1 MNKREIYSMVFRHE
15 ISAEEALKLLEN
27 SVNEEECVHFP
38 LSSIQKPLWLSNI
51 MYPDNSAYNL
61 SVPIIINEE
70 VNEEILLKTC
80 SYIVSLHGNL
90 RTVFSNCTE
99 IENGE
104 PYQTVRE
111 DNGFA
116 YEYFDITNETFG
128 SQKEIVLSVYKRPFE
143 LAKDYGLRV
152 CNFKIENEKYLVLLV
167 THHILADGPSLT
179 ILASHFVE
187 AYCTYKMGETIRIQ
201 KPKANYKEFV
211 EWQENMLLSDFGQ
224 EAEEFWMKKLN
235 NDFNGIDLPKENLQN
250 KEITFE
256 GETILKG
263 IDYLT
268 LKKLR
273 ETADEFGVSLYVLTL
288 GAFFVLL
295 NRYSGQEKLQVGTP
309 MYGRPSSKFSDCI
322 GFFSNT
328 VPVFTEIPSEE
339 KFKVFVS
346 NLKKEIMDIMRYS
359 TYPFL
364 NVAGKLGKTTDN
376 MYTIVFAVQSFL
388 KELGRH
394 QLDNFGS
401 KSEQDTELVNSI
413 QQEGV
418 FDIFLELQEQ
428 QDNAALAI
436 KYKKGSFSK
445 EFIDQFGENYIYL
458 LNDICSSPEKLIY
471 QLDCVCKEEKNYLL
485 NVINNTDKK
494 FEQLC
499 VHEIIDRYGDMLPNK
514 TAVVFKGSMLTY
526 AQLRDESNY
535 LAHLLVERGV
545 KKGDIVGVYMDRS
558 AEVIISMLALFKIGA
573 VYLPYDTKLPLDRFS
588 YIIGETAMK
597 IVLTNDNRLQFIND
611 QITKLSVES
620 ELRNRKSSIS
630 GKAYKSETSL
640 EDLAYMIY
648 TSGSTGNP
656 KGVQVW
662 QNSLSNIIQSMI
674 IEPGVSSSDYT
685 ITIASISFDM
695 SLLEILPILCAG
707 GTIEMLTSDI
717 IDDQI
722 ALTKKLHDIPVTY
735 FCATPSLYEILFVT
749 GFNSKTMTRAWVAG
763 DALNNSLAQKMI
775 DLYGVVWNMCG
786 PTEAAIITSIQ
797 KITDARKVGIGKP
810 IHNYQIYILDS
821 YHQLLPKGAKGEL
834 YIGGAGINQPCY
846 YKQDELNSK
855 KFIQNPFLKDSYLHC
870 SGDLVSFMDDDNL
883 KYYCRID
890 GMVKF
895 RGLRI
900 ELEEIDN
907 QILKIDYIR
916 NSATVIRKD
925 SSNHSEIVT
934 FVILKSIKSEID
946 ASAISAIIGKWLPA
960 YMLPSYYV
968 ILEEMPLNVN
978 AKINRKYLSTEKI
991 NDILLNYKG
1000 YILDGT
1006 STKEVMADNKEIPE
1020 DINKEET
1027 CICTSVEPVAKRIDV
1042 ECNPDELLSFVNDQL
1057 KRSVIEIVDLPEK
1070 DIGEYTPFSNME
1082 FDSLRFVKLAVSI
1095 KEQFS
1100 IEISPVIFNNLKN
1113 ISSLAV
1119 YLVSNFSAEVSGKY
1133 CELSIGSFKKE
1144 DVIEVEACSVEYQKE
1159 NSFALKEQNKDIIA
1173 SMDNDIAIIGVS
1185 FKLPFGDNEADV
1197 LEQICS
1203 NSKVFEACTDRES
1216 TNLNNKSGYFVQDIW
1231 DFDNEYFNYS
1241 KQDSS
1246 FIDPQYRILLHLT
1259 AELFA
1264 DAGYKTSEI
1273 ANQNIGVFLGT
1284 TREEYKELLYSK
1296 GYDECDIK
1304 FITNAYLAS
1313 NISTHFNLD
1322 GPAKVL
1328 DATLS
1333 SSQSLDDA
1341 IDSIAKGECKMA
1353 IAGGVNLL
1361 LSDERFK
1368 RLSSE
1373 SRLAKNNANDMFG
1386 EDVSGVIPAEGAAVL
1401 LLKPLSEAVKDKDKV
1416 YAVIKK
1422 IQSHSNNGRLVPR
1435 QASLIELLTQVYS
1448 DSKINGVDY
1457 IDSIGLGTKFSA
1469 ENEYMSYAN
1478 VFGRNIPQR
1487 NDKKIVVGSSRSQF
1501 GDMEAVSVYAAIIKI
1516 ICMMQNRIIPAS
1528 IYRRSILNK
1537 RISETPSE
1545 HIEFLTKLHP
1555 WNSDNSRMAA
1565 ITEIGCGGRN
1575 THIVLGEYT
1584 PKYEVKKSIPI
1595 SLNREK
1601 CNPPDKTLFKLIAD
1615 KKPILLGSGNI
1626 GNIKDGMVEFWKSV
1640 NEIKEPKSIGNLLED
1655 SNSRVTHLL
1664 IKLQSVGNMIEVVV
1678 KGKGKP
1684 LILIPGFGL
1693 AASQFIPQ
1701 FSDDS
1706 FNRQMIVIHMP
1717 GVGLSEACD
1726 DVSFEAISSYY
1737 MEALDMLG
1745 INTKIDLLGTSWGGV
1760 LAQFIGIKY
1769 EERCNSLI
1777 LANTSAELTV
1787 DSHVGLK
1794 ELVYDDFESAGAS
1807 DARKLFDDSTCITDE
1822 MALKYEA
1829 VLHSGHGKTGDFLSK
1844 INIPTLI
1851 LAGAKDKIL
1860 PVELSERMN
1869 REIRHS
1875 ELHIFETSGHSS
1887 NLSVPEEFNAVCKE
1901 FLEKYNQ

>member
-27 SVNEEECVHFP
+27 SVNEEECVNFP

-99 IENGE
+99 VENGE
-104 PYQTVRE
+104 PHQTVRDE
-111 DNGFA
+111 NNFS
-116 YEYFDITNETFG
+116 YEYLDITNETFDK
-128 SQKEIVLSVYKRPFE
+128 QKKTVLSVYKRPFD
-143 LAKDYGLRV
+143 LAKDYSLRV
-152 CNFKIENEKYLVLLV
+152 CNFKIEKEKHLVLLV
-167 THHILADGPSLT
+167 IHHILADGPSLT

-187 AYCTYKMGETIRIQ
+187 AYCTYKIGEKIRIQ
-201 KPKANYKEFV
+201 KPKASYKEFV
-211 EWQENMLLSDFGQ
+211 EWQGNMLLSAFGK
-224 EAEEFWMKKLN
+224 EAEEFWIKKLN
-235 NDFNGIDLPKENLQN
+235 NDFNGIDLPKESLKNRG
-250 KEITFE
+250 ITFE

-263 IDYLT
+263 VDYLT

-288 GAFFVLL
+288 AAFFVLL

-401 KSEQDTELVNSI
+401 KSEQDTDLVNSI

-428 QDNAALAI
+428 QDNAILAI
-436 KYKKGSFSK
+436 KYKKDSFSK
-445 EFIDQFGENYIYL
+445 EFIEQFGENYIYL
-458 LNDICSSPEKLIY
+458 LNDICSNQEKLIY
-471 QLDCVCKEEKNYLL
+471 ELDCVCEEEKNYLL
-485 NVINNTDKK
+485 NVINNTDKM

-499 VHEIIDRYGDMLPNK
+499 VHEIIDRYGDTLPHK
-514 TAVVFKGSMLTY
+514 TAVVFKGTILTY

-545 KKGDIVGVYMDRS
+545 HKRDIVGVYMDRS

-597 IVLTNDNRLQFIND
+597 MVLTNDNSLHLIND
-611 QITKLSVES
+611 DITKLSVES
-620 ELRNRKSSIS
+620 ELRNKKSSLS
-630 GKAYKSETSL
+630 GKAYNSKTNL

-662 QNSLSNIIQSMI
+662 QNSLTNIIQSML
-674 IEPGVSSSDYT
+674 IEPGVSGSDYT

-763 DALNNSLAQKMI
+763 DALNNNLAQKMM

-846 YKQDELNSK
+846 YKQDELNGK

-907 QILKIDYIR
+907 QILKLDYIR
-916 NSATVIRKD
+916 NSASVIRKD

-934 FVILKSIKSEID
+934 FLILKSIKSDID
-946 ASAISAIIGKWLPA
+946 ASAISANIGKWLPV
-960 YMLPSYYV
+960 YMLPSYYI

-991 NDILLNYKG
+991 EDILLNYKG
-1000 YILDGT
+1000 YVLVG
-1006 STKEVMADNKEIPE
+1006 TKEEKVENKEVSD
-1020 DINKEET
+1020 DIIKEET
-1027 CICTSVEPVAKRIDV
+1027 SICTTVSPEAICTDV
-1042 ECNPDELLSFVNDQL
+1042 ECNPDELLAFVNDEL
-1057 KRSVIEIVDLPEK
+1057 KRSVMEIVDLSEK

-1095 KEQFS
+1095 KDKFS

-1119 YLVSNFSAEVSGKY
+1119 YLVSNFSTEVTNKY
-1133 CELSIGSFKKE
+1133 CELSIGRCRKD
-1144 DVIEVEACSVEYQKE
+1144 DVIEVVSYSEVYHQEESYE
-1159 NSFALKEQNKDIIA
+1159 LKEKNE
-1173 SMDNDIAIIGVS
+1173 DNDIAIIGVS

-1203 NSKVFEACTDRES
+1203 NSKVFETCNNREG

-1241 KQDSS
+1241 KQDST
-1246 FIDPQYRILLHLT
+1246 FIDPKYRILLHLT

-1273 ANQNIGVFLGT
+1273 TNQNIGVFLGT

-1304 FITNAYLAS
+1304 LITNAYLAS
-1313 NISTHFNLD
+1313 NISTHFNLE

-1333 SSQSLDDA
+1333 SSQSLNDA

-1368 RLSSE
+1368 RLTSE
-1373 SRLAKNNANDMFG
+1373 SRLAENNASDMFG
-1386 EDVSGVIPAEGAAVL
+1386 EDVSGVIPAEGAAVI
-1401 LLKPLSEAVKDKDKV
+1401 LLKPLSEAVKDKNKV

-1422 IQSHSNNGRLVPR
+1422 IQSHSNNGKLVPR
-1435 QASLIELLTQVYS
+1435 QASLVELLTQVYS

-1478 VFGRNIPQR
+1478 VFGKKIPQR
-1487 NDKKIVVGSSRSQF
+1487 EDTKIAVGSSRSQF
-1501 GDMEAVSVYAAIIKI
+1501 GDMEAVSVYAAIIRI
-1516 ICMMQNRIIPAS
+1516 ISMMKNHIIPAS
-1528 IYRRSILNK
+1528 ISRGTTLNK
-1537 RISETPSE
+1537 RISDAPSE

-1555 WNSDNSRMAA
+1555 WDSDNDRIAA

-1584 PKYEVKKSIPI
+1584 PKHKVKKSISLP
-1595 SLNREK
+1595 LNREK
-1601 CNPPDKTLFKLIAD
+1601 CSPPDKTLFKLIAD
-1615 KKPILLGSGNI
+1615 KRPILLGTGSI
-1626 GNIKDGMVEFWKSV
+1626 GNIKDDMVEFWKSV

-1655 SNSRVTHLL
+1655 SNSRVTHFL
-1664 IKLQSVGNMIEVVV
+1664 IKLQSVGTMVEVVV

-1684 LILIPGFGL
+1684 LIMIPGFGL

-1717 GVGLSEACD
+1717 GVGLSQACD

-1737 MEALDMLG
+1737 MEVIDMLG

-1807 DARKLFDDSTCITDE
+1807 EARKLFDDSTCISDE

-1829 VLHSGHGKTGDFLSK
+1829 VLHSGHGKTGDFLGK

-1860 PVELSERMN
+1860 PVELSERMK
-1869 REIRHS
+1869 REIRNS

-1887 NLSVPEEFNAVCKE
+1887 NLSVPKEFNAVCKE

>member
-1 MNKREIYSMVFRHE
+1 MNWGNYMNKREIYSMVFRHE

-51 MYPDNSAYNL
+51 MYPENSAYNL
-61 SVPIIINEE
+61 SVPIIVNEE

-80 SYIVSLHGNL
+80 SYVVSLHGNL
-90 RTVFSNCTE
+90 RTVFSNCTQV
-99 IENGE
+99 ENGE
-104 PYQTVRE
+104 PHQTVRD

-116 YEYFDITNETFG
+116 YEYFDITNETFD
-128 SQKEIVLSVYKRPFE
+128 SQKRVVLSVYKRPFD

-152 CNFKIENEKYLVLLV
+152 CNFKIEKGKHLVLLV
-167 THHILADGPSLT
+167 IHHILADGPSLT

-187 AYCTYKMGETIRIQ
+187 AYCTYKMGEMIRIQ
-201 KPKANYKEFV
+201 KPKASYKEFV
-211 EWQENMLLSDFGQ
+211 EWQENMLLSDFGK
-224 EAEEFWMKKLN
+224 EAEDFWTKKLD

-250 KEITFE
+250 RGITFE
-256 GETILKG
+256 GKTTLKD

-288 GAFFVLL
+288 SAFFVLL

-328 VPVFTEIPSEE
+328 VPVFTEIPLEE

-376 MYTIVFAVQSFL
+376 LYTIVFAVQSFL

-401 KSEQDTELVNSI
+401 KNEQDTKLVNSI

-428 QDNAALAI
+428 QDNATLAI
-436 KYKKGSFSK
+436 KYKKGSFSN
-445 EFIDQFGENYIYL
+445 EFIEQFCDNYIYL
-458 LNDICSSPEKLIY
+458 LNDICSNPEKLIY

-485 NVINNTDKK
+485 NVINSTDKR

-499 VHEIIDRYGDMLPNK
+499 IHEIIDRYGDTLPDK
-514 TAVVFKGSMLTY
+514 TALVFEGTMFTY

-545 KKGDIVGVYMDRS
+545 HKGDIVGVYMDRS

-597 IVLTNDNRLQFIND
+597 MVLTNDNRLQFIND
-611 QITKLSVES
+611 HITKLSVES
-620 ELRNRKSSIS
+620 ELRNRKNSIS
-630 GKAYKSETSL
+630 EVVYKSETNL

-662 QNSLSNIIQSMI
+662 QNSLSNIIQSML

-722 ALTKKLHDIPVTY
+722 VLTKKLHNTPVTY

-749 GFNSKTMTRAWVAG
+749 GFNNPTMSRAWVAG

-797 KITDARKVGIGKP
+797 KITDAQKVGIGKP

-846 YKQDELNSK
+846 YKQDELNNK

-916 NSATVIRKD
+916 NSATVIRRE

-934 FVILKSIKSEID
+934 FIILKTIKSDLDE
-946 ASAISAIIGKWLPA
+946 SYISTCIGKWIPA
-960 YMLPSYYV
+960 YMLPSYYI

-991 NDILLNYKG
+991 DDILLNYKG
-1000 YILDGT
+1000 YVLDGT
-1006 STKEVMADNKEIPE
+1006 KEVRVENKQILE
-1020 DINKEET
+1020 DSNKEET
-1027 CICTSVEPVAKRIDV
+1027 SMSTSVEPEEIRIDV
-1042 ECNPDELLSFVNDQL
+1042 ECNPDELLLFVNSEL
-1057 KRSVIEIVDLPEK
+1057 KRSVMEIVDLSEK

-1095 KEQFS
+1095 KEQFA

-1119 YLVSNFSAEVSGKY
+1119 YLVSNFSAEVSNKY
-1133 CELSIGSFKKE
+1133 RELSIGICKKE
-1144 DVIEVEACSVEYQKE
+1144 DIIEVNACSEENQKE
-1159 NSFALKEQNKDIIA
+1159 KNEDINT
-1173 SMDNDIAIIGVS
+1173 SMDNDVAIIGVS
-1185 FKLPFGDNEADV
+1185 FKLPFGNSEADI

-1203 NSKVFEACTDRES
+1203 NSKVFETCTDRDS
-1216 TNLNNKSGYFVQDIW
+1216 INYVNNKLGYFVQDIW

-1241 KQDSS
+1241 KQDST

-1273 ANQNIGVFLGT
+1273 ANHNIGVFLGT
-1284 TREEYKELLYSK
+1284 TREEFKQLLYSK
-1296 GYDECDIK
+1296 GYDECDTK
-1304 FITNAYLAS
+1304 LITNAYLAS

-1322 GPAKVL
+1322 GPTKVL

-1341 IDSIAKGECKMA
+1341 MDSIAKGECKMA
-1353 IAGGVNLL
+1353 IAGGANLL

-1373 SRLAKNNANDMFG
+1373 SRLAENNANDMFG
-1386 EDVSGVIPAEGAAVL
+1386 EDVSGVIPAEGAAVI

-1416 YAVIKK
+1416 YGVIKK
-1422 IQSHSNNGRLVPR
+1422 IQSHGNNGKLVPR

-1448 DSKINGVDY
+1448 NSKINGIDY

-1478 VFGRNIPQR
+1478 VFGRKIPQR
-1487 NDKKIVVGSSRSQF
+1487 NDTKIVVGSSRSQF

-1516 ICMMQNRIIPAS
+1516 IYMMKNHIIPAS
-1528 IYRRSILNK
+1528 ISRGSTLNK
-1537 RISETPSE
+1537 RISEAHSE

-1555 WNSDNSRMAA
+1555 WNSNNSRMAA

-1584 PKYEVKKSIPI
+1584 PKHIVKKSIPI
-1595 SLNREK
+1595 SLNKEK

-1615 KKPILLGSGNI
+1615 KGPILLGTGNI
-1626 GNIKDGMVEFWKSV
+1626 ENIKDDMVEFWKSI

-1664 IKLQSVGNMIEVVV
+1664 IKLQSVGTMVEVVV

-1684 LILIPGFGL
+1684 LIMIPGFGL

-1737 MEALDMLG
+1737 MEALSMLG

-1794 ELVYDDFESAGAS
+1794 EIVYDDFESAGAT

-1860 PVELSERMN
+1860 PVELSQRMN
-1869 REIRHS
+1869 REIRNS

-1887 NLSVPEEFNAVCKE
+1887 NLSVPKEFNAVCKE
-1901 FLEKYNQ
+1901 FLAKYNQ